1 MIDKS
6 IRQHY
11 QDGEK
16 VGPFKRG
23 MEMIMPKLKA
33 QALPQEG
40 KKLPNIIKAPLQ
52 RAALNKLGL
61 GALNPVLGLLS
72 LLGIDPMAWLGG
84 KMTQGGAL
92 QAFQTGFGSPQEQ
105 KELRVLENR
114 RAKMLQ
120 RKEEGRNYSEKN
132 LDMVTRAV
140 AQAKGLDINNPNE
153 MRNIDKPITQ
163 IQIEKRVTEPQIIP
177 EEPEI
182 KSPFAKVI
190 PKTPEIISPHLEG
203 DRTIP
208 TPTLTT
214 DFAFEDA
221 KRAAQEKAEQDKI
234 AAAQVQQAAAIQ
246 AENDR
251 QQRERDAA
259 AAATAR
265 AARTQQAREESR
277 GGVGRNGGNGG
288 STGTGAGGMGA
299 PGGGGY
305 GPWRAKGGRV
315 DKALGGRIR
324 DI

>member
-11 QDGEK
+11 QDGKK

-190 PKTPEIISPHLEG
+190 PETPEIISPHLGG
-203 DRTIP
+203 DTIIPSKPYIAPIAGGGPDVWDVP
-208 TPTLTT
+208 TKPTVK
-214 DFAFEDA
+214 E
-221 KRAAQEKAEQDKI
+221 
-234 AAAQVQQAAAIQ
+234 
-246 AENDR
+246 
-251 QQRERDAA
+251 
-259 AAATAR
+259 TAPISIPVPAHIR
-265 AARTQQAREESR
+265 
-277 GGVGRNGGNGG
+277 GGNGG
-288 STGTGAGGMGA
+288 
-299 PGGGGY
+299 GGGY
-305 GPWRAKGGRV
+305 RGGAPSHSTRSLMSKGGRI
-315 DKALGGRIR
+315 DGPLTGRSR